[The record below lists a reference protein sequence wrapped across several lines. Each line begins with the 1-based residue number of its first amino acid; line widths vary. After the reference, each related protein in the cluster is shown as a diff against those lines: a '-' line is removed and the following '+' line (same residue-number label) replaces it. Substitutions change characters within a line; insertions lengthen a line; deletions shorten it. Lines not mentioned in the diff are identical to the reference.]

1 MTAVKAMCRAQ
12 GQDNKTRQGFTL
24 IELLVV
30 IAIIAILIALLLPA
44 VQQAREAARRTQCT
58 NNLKQIALAMHNFA
72 DAKGHLPQGARDYNP
87 TSTDPSEA
95 LNDTSPQCCNS
106 RTVEGWSWSYH
117 LLPYIEQPA
126 VFNLADPGV
135 TSWSDATKYNAQN
148 LAVAQSKMPA
158 YTCPT
163 RRAPTGYGTNKVF
176 KVDYAGNAGERE
188 FTGSAV
194 YTDATATSAP
204 KGNVRAPASSGE
216 KTGVIVQTTR
226 SKVIIE
232 RITDGS
238 SNTLMVAE
246 KAVGLTGQGSDGGE
260 NENWNNAGW
269 DEDVVRHGA
278 GRNGSGVLFGIPPL
292 PDIKAPSKDW
302 YNNFGG
308 PHSGVL
314 IAALGDGSVRGIN
327 YNIDTNVFRRLSH
340 RADAEPVGEF

>member
-1 MTAVKAMCRAQ
+1 MKSRKCGVGQIKCGDGNQRA
-12 GQDNKTRQGFTL
+12 GFTL

-72 DAKGHLPQGARDYNP
+72 DARGHLPQGARDHNSGAP
-87 TSTDPSEA
+87 SDP

-106 RTVEGWSWSYH
+106 LTVAGWSWSYH
-117 LLPYIEQPA
+117 LLPYMEQPSI
-126 VFNLADPGV
+126 FNLADPTA
-135 TSWSDATKYNAQN
+135 TSASSTYGAQN
-148 LAVAQSKMPA
+148 LAVAQSKVPA

-163 RRAPTGYGTNKVF
+163 RRAPTAYGTNKIF

-204 KGNVRAPASSGE
+204 KGNLRAPASSGE
-216 KTGVIVQTTR
+216 KTGVIVQTDR

-238 SNTLMVAE
+238 SNTIMVAE
-246 KAVGLTGQGSDGGE
+246 KAIGLTGQGSDGGE

-278 GRNGSGVLFGIPPL
+278 GRNGSGTTFGIPPL

-308 PHSGVL
+308 PHSGVV
-314 IAALGDGSVRGIN
+314 ISAMGDGSVRGIN
-327 YNIDTNVFRRLSH
+327 YNIDSNVFRRLSH